1 MGLIRAAARPM
12 LASIFVV
19 QGFNMLRHPD
29 SFTTR
34 AKPITDRVTPL
45 LEKYAPKAPT
55 DERTMVRMTG
65 AVDLAAGVML
75 ATNRIPRLA
84 SLVLAGSLLPSTIA
98 EHQFWQVDDPQKK
111 ADERIQFLKN
121 VGLTGG
127 LLLAGVDTE
136 GRPGLRWRTRHAAK
150 DTRKAARSAAR
161 EARLTARAARAEAAG
176 KARTVLHR

>member
-34 AKPITDRVTPL
+34 AKPITDRVAPL

-55 DERTMVRMTG
+55 DERTMVRITG

-75 ATNRIPRLA
+75 ATNRLPRLA

-98 EHQFWQVDDPQKK
+98 EHQFWHVDDPQEK
-111 ADERIQFLKN
+111 AQERIQFLKN

-127 LLLAGVDTE
+127 LLLASVDTE
-136 GRPGLRWRTRHAAK
+136 GRPGLRWRTRRAAK
-150 DTRKAARSAAR
+150 DTRKAARTAAR
-161 EARLTARAARAEAAG
+161 EARLAARAARAEAAG

>member
-1 MGLIRAAARPM
+1 
-12 LASIFVV
+12 
-19 QGFNMLRHPD
+19 
-29 SFTTR
+29 
-34 AKPITDRVTPL
+34 
-45 LEKYAPKAPT
+45 
-55 DERTMVRMTG
+55 MTG

-75 ATNRIPRLA
+75 ATNRFPRLA

-121 VGLTGG
+121 IGLTGG

>member
-1 MGLIRAAARPM
+1 MIRAVARPM

-19 QGFNMLRHPD
+19 QGFKMLRQPD
-29 SFTTR
+29 TFTAR
-34 AKPITDRVTPL
+34 AKPVTDRVTPL
-45 LEKYAPKAPT
+45 LQKYVPQAPT
-55 DERTMVRMTG
+55 DERTLVRISG
-65 AVDLAAGVML
+65 AVDLAAGAML
-75 ATNRIPRLA
+75 ATNRVPRLA
-84 SLVLAGSLLPSTIA
+84 ALVLAGSLLPSTIA
-98 EHQFWQVDDPQKK
+98 EHQFWHVDDPQEK
-111 ADERIQFLKN
+111 ANERVQFFKN

-150 DTRKAARSAAR
+150 DTRKAARAAAR